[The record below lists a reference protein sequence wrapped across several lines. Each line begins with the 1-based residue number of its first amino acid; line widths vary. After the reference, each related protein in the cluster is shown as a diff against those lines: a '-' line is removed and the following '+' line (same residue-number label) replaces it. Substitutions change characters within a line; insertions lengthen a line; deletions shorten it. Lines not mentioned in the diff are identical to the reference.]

1 MSAMNSFNNTFF
13 MSGPEGGIL
22 IAICIVAAVCTL
34 AVIALAIIAVLALRR
49 RKRENEGEVSEPAQK
64 VQPPAEQA
72 EQTEQTSAEV
82 LAETPSEIPAELSEQ
97 THTKVSSAIFAQGG
111 VFYNKS
117 FKAKLIQSGDKVK
130 SWYAALKNEL
140 LSYKK
145 VKARMSWKRESFR
158 FGRKIIA
165 RFGYRGNTLC
175 IYLPLEPA
183 DYQGTKYKVEASDYA
198 AYADT
203 PCMYRIKNERR
214 VRYAAE
220 LIAVLMGSRGIERI
234 ERMAEDYYLPYED
247 AETLIKEGLIKVVN
261 VPPRQIASWD
271 AAEEG
276 VEEIAAEATGEA
288 AEEVS
293 EEPVAEKG
301 GESRTVLPFD
311 RNATQYIRSFAA
323 KLIQSD
329 DEVKNRYAE
338 LRNQL
343 LAYRRVKMRRS
354 WKRESYRLGRKNVV
368 RLSFRGKTLCAY
380 FALNPNEFEESKYK
394 VESVESIAS
403 YADTPCMYRIK
414 NERRVRYAKD
424 LIAMVMKSA
433 DTERNEGYVSEDYYL
448 PYEQTEA
455 LIEKRLIK
463 VVNITPNQ
471 IISQDSAEEV
481 VEEIAAEAIGEV
493 AGEEVSEEQ
502 LIDEVE
508 VLAEEENAFGKAAE
522 QEQPL
527 EETEAEE
534 EAITETPEENPV
546 KEAEGVSGEQL
557 IDEVEIA
564 SGEGAVTE
572 TIEEEPTEE
581 TIIETEVEEL
591 SKRELDDVETY
602 EEKTKDED
610 GIEVVGVMFRRRG
623 RKVYWFD
630 PDGKTW
636 EKGEIA
642 FYITPDVPPQE
653 VIIVD
658 NAKISPSKL
667 HLPLKPLHK
676 ATRRPQINKK

>member
-82 LAETPSEIPAELSEQ
+82 LAETSAEIPAELSEQ

-165 RFGYRGNTLC
+165 RFGYRGNILC

-198 AYADT
+198 VYADT

-220 LIAVLMGSRGIERI
+220 LIAALMGSRGIERI

-271 AAEEG
+271 AAEEV

-288 AEEVS
+288 A
-293 EEPVAEKG
+293 A
-301 GESRTVLPFD
+301 
-311 RNATQYIRSFAA
+311 
-323 KLIQSD
+323 
-329 DEVKNRYAE
+329 
-338 LRNQL
+338 
-343 LAYRRVKMRRS
+343 
-354 WKRESYRLGRKNVV
+354 
-368 RLSFRGKTLCAY
+368 
-380 FALNPNEFEESKYK
+380 
-394 VESVESIAS
+394 
-403 YADTPCMYRIK
+403 
-414 NERRVRYAKD
+414 
-424 LIAMVMKSA
+424 
-433 DTERNEGYVSEDYYL
+433 
-448 PYEQTEA
+448 
-455 LIEKRLIK
+455 
-463 VVNITPNQ
+463 
-471 IISQDSAEEV
+471 
-481 VEEIAAEAIGEV
+481 
-493 AGEEVSEEQ
+493 EVSEEQ
-502 LIDEVE
+502 SVKEVE
-508 VLAEEENAFGKAAE
+508 VLAEEEPTEENAVEEEAGEE
-522 QEQPL
+522 QSV
-527 EETEAEE
+527 EETEAEKE
-534 EAITETPEENPV
+534 TVTETPEENPV
-546 KEAEGVSGEQL
+546 EEAEEVSGEQP
-557 IDEVEIA
+557 IDEVEVA
-564 SGEGAVTE
+564 TGEVAAAE

-581 TIIETEVEEL
+581 TITETEVEEL

-636 EKGEIA
+636 KKGEIA

-653 VIIVD
+653 VIVVD